1 MVLADGMILFPY
13 ESFLY
18 PIIAV
23 DVNGQTGPNKW
34 GHDIHSF
41 LLKVS
46 ETNSQ
51 PYWDAY
57 YGGCEPIEKD
67 GVSTKILLYGKNYE

>member
-34 GHDIHSF
+34 GQDIHSF

-51 PYWDAY
+51 PY
-57 YGGCEPIEKD
+57 
-67 GVSTKILLYGKNYE
+67 